1 MNRKLTS
8 KSKKEL
14 KAKMAAALADKIKSL
29 PTVYQGIL
37 VDDLVTAFENRLSVF
52 ERASST
58 PCSIEVADIVEIET
72 A

>member
-58 PCSIEVADIVEIET
+58 QCSIEVADIVEIET